1 MNNKEITKNIKD
13 IKIELHNKY
22 KNQFSDLQINRVSE
36 AIIGFT
42 QLFGRRFIDE
52 TINDVPALAMYITE
66 TWENWKLVEPL
77 EKSEEILKRWKE
89 GLYKQGIIPELDIF
103 AHLVR
108 CGIVPDL
115 FPSVGTKKAD
125 CKINYNKQIIYIE
138 VTHRDL
144 TKRMEKV
151 IRISDEIRKSVEEIF
166 GKRSN
171 RVRVEIL
178 RLPTNGNELKKVIH
192 WLQNMRN
199 KNKGKLDDLVCFSLE
214 EKIEG
219 GQPLSIDFGPTVRE
233 DIIPSKSEQLP
244 EDSPGI
250 ICFDTSVVGQDFKDW
265 IKSVERIFQSSL
277 HERLSAIFLYN
288 KPLTNKKTIIN
299 GCFIDNRFARYP
311 IDSSI
316 KCIFEIMFNNNK

>member
-1 MNNKEITKNIKD
+1 MVILNMSYSKSEIE
-13 IKIELHNKY
+13 ELSLR
-22 KNQFSDLQINRVSE
+22 QFSESQLQRALKAFNGL
-36 AIIGFT
+36 A
-42 QLFGRRFIDE
+42 QLFGREFIDE
-52 TINDVPALAMYITE
+52 IFGNAKVPSLVMYITE

-77 EKSEEILKRWKE
+77 KKSEEIVKRWKE
-89 GLYKQGIIPELDIF
+89 GFYKNGIIQELDIF
-103 AHLVR
+103 AHLIR

-144 TKRMEKV
+144 SKRMEKV
-151 IRISDEIRKSVEEIF
+151 IRISDKIHKSVEEIF

-171 RVRVEIL
+171 RVRMEIL
-178 RLPTNGNELKKVIH
+178 RLPANENELKKVIN
-192 WLQNMRN
+192 WLQDMRN
-199 KNKGKLDDLVCFSLE
+199 KNKEKLDDLVCFSLE
-214 EKIEG
+214 EKTED
-219 GQPLSIDFGPTVRE
+219 GQLLSIDFGPTVRE

-265 IKSVERIFQSSL
+265 IKSVERIFQSSPY
-277 HERLSAIFLYN
+277 ERLSAIFLYN
-288 KPLTNKKTIIN
+288 KPLSNKKTILN
-299 GCFIDNRFARYP
+299 GCFINNPFARYP

-316 KCIFEIMFNNNK
+316 KCIFEKMFNTNE

>member
-1 MNNKEITKNIKD
+1 MMILNMSYSKSEIKELSLK
-13 IKIELHNKY
+13 
-22 KNQFSDLQINRVSE
+22 QFSESQLKRALE
-36 AIIGFT
+36 AFNGLAK
-42 QLFGRRFIDE
+42 LFGREFVNEI
-52 TINDVPALAMYITE
+52 IGNAKVPSLVMYITE
-66 TWENWKLVEPL
+66 TWENYKLVEPL
-77 EKSEEILKRWKE
+77 KKSEEIVKRWKE
-89 GLYKQGIIPELDIF
+89 GFYKNGIIQELDIF

-115 FPSVGTKKAD
+115 FPSVGAKKAD
-125 CKINYNKQIIYIE
+125 CKINLNKQIIYIE

-144 TKRMEKV
+144 SKRMEKL
-151 IRISDEIRKSVEEIF
+151 IGISNKIHKSVEEIF
-166 GKRSN
+166 RKRSN
-171 RVRVEIL
+171 RVRMEIL
-178 RLPTNGNELKKVIH
+178 RLPDNENELKKVIN

-199 KNKGKLDDLVCFSLE
+199 KNQGKLDGLVCFSFE

-219 GQPLSIDFGPTVRE
+219 GQLLSIDFGPTVRE

-265 IKSVERIFQSSL
+265 IKSVERIFQSD
-277 HERLSAIFLYN
+277 HYERLSAIFLYN

-299 GCFIDNRFARYP
+299 GCSINSPFARYP

-316 KCIFEIMFNNNK
+316 KCIFEKMFNTNE

>member
-1 MNNKEITKNIKD
+1 MSYSKSEIE
-13 IKIELHNKY
+13 ELSLR
-22 KNQFSDLQINRVSE
+22 QFSESQLQRALKAFNGL
-36 AIIGFT
+36 A
-42 QLFGRRFIDE
+42 QLFGREFIDE
-52 TINDVPALAMYITE
+52 IFGNAKVPSLVMYITE

-77 EKSEEILKRWKE
+77 KKSEEIVKRWKE
-89 GLYKQGIIPELDIF
+89 GFYKNGIIQELDIF
-103 AHLVR
+103 AHLIR

-144 TKRMEKV
+144 SKRMEKV
-151 IRISDEIRKSVEEIF
+151 IRISDKIHKSVEEIF

-171 RVRVEIL
+171 RVRMEIL
-178 RLPTNGNELKKVIH
+178 RLPANENELKKVIN
-192 WLQNMRN
+192 WLQDMRN
-199 KNKGKLDDLVCFSLE
+199 KNKEKLDDLVCFSLE
-214 EKIEG
+214 EKTED
-219 GQPLSIDFGPTVRE
+219 GQLLSIDFGPTVRE

-244 EDSPGI
+244 EDSSGI

-277 HERLSAIFLYN
+277 YERLSAIFLYN
-288 KPLTNKKTIIN
+288 KPLSNKKTILN
-299 GCFIDNRFARYP
+299 GCFINNPFARYP

-316 KCIFEIMFNNNK
+316 KCIFEKMFNTNE

>member
-1 MNNKEITKNIKD
+1 MVILNMSYSKSEIE
-13 IKIELHNKY
+13 ELSLR
-22 KNQFSDLQINRVSE
+22 QFSESQLQRALKAFNGL
-36 AIIGFT
+36 A
-42 QLFGRRFIDE
+42 QLFGREFIDE
-52 TINDVPALAMYITE
+52 IFGNAKVPSLVMYITE

-77 EKSEEILKRWKE
+77 KKSEEIVKRWKE
-89 GLYKQGIIPELDIF
+89 GFYKNGIIQELDIF
-103 AHLVR
+103 AHLIR

-144 TKRMEKV
+144 SKRMEKV
-151 IRISDEIRKSVEEIF
+151 IRISDKIHKSVEEIF

-171 RVRVEIL
+171 RVRMEIL
-178 RLPTNGNELKKVIH
+178 RLPANENELKKVIN
-192 WLQNMRN
+192 WLQDMRN
-199 KNKGKLDDLVCFSLE
+199 KNKEKLDDLVCFSLE
-214 EKIEG
+214 EKTED
-219 GQPLSIDFGPTVRE
+219 GQLLSIDFGPTVRE

-244 EDSPGI
+244 EDSSGI

-277 HERLSAIFLYN
+277 YERLSAIFLYN
-288 KPLTNKKTIIN
+288 KPLSNKKTILN
-299 GCFIDNRFARYP
+299 GCFINNPFARYP

-316 KCIFEIMFNNNK
+316 KCIFEKMFNTNE

>member
-1 MNNKEITKNIKD
+1 MSYSKSEIKELSLK
-13 IKIELHNKY
+13 
-22 KNQFSDLQINRVSE
+22 QFSESQLKRALE
-36 AIIGFT
+36 AFNGLA
-42 QLFGRRFIDE
+42 QLFGREFIDA
-52 TINDVPALAMYITE
+52 IIGNAQVPSLVIYITE

-77 EKSEEILKRWKE
+77 KKSKEILKRWKE
-89 GLYKQGIIPELDIF
+89 GFYKQGIIPELDIF

-115 FPSVGTKKAD
+115 FPSVGTKNAD

-144 TKRMEKV
+144 SKKMEKA
-151 IRISDEIRKSVEEIF
+151 IRISDKIHKSVEEIF

-171 RVRVEIL
+171 RVKMEIL
-178 RLPTNGNELKKVIH
+178 RLPANENELKKIIN
-192 WLQNMRN
+192 WLQDMRN
-199 KNKGKLDDLVCFSLE
+199 KNKEKLDDLVCFSLE
-214 EKIEG
+214 EKTEG
-219 GQPLSIDFGPTVRE
+219 GQLLSIDFGPTVRE

-277 HERLSAIFLYN
+277 YERLSAIFLYN
-288 KPLTNKKTIIN
+288 KPLSNKKTIIN
-299 GCFIDNRFARYP
+299 GCFINNPFARYP

-316 KCIFEIMFNNNK
+316 KCIFEKMFNTNE

>member
-1 MNNKEITKNIKD
+1 MMILSMIYSKSEIKELSLK
-13 IKIELHNKY
+13 
-22 KNQFSDLQINRVSE
+22 QFSESQLKRTLKAFNGLAKLFGKEFVDE
-36 AIIGFT
+36 IIG
-42 QLFGRRFIDE
+42 
-52 TINDVPALAMYITE
+52 NAKVPSLVMYITE
-66 TWENWKLVEPL
+66 TWENYKLVEPL
-77 EKSEEILKRWKE
+77 KKSEEIVKRWKE
-89 GLYKQGIIPELDIF
+89 GFYKNGIIQELDIF

-125 CKINYNKQIIYIE
+125 CKINHNKQIIYIE

-144 TKRMEKV
+144 SKRMEKL
-151 IRISDEIRKSVEEIF
+151 IGISDKIHKSVEEIF

-171 RVRVEIL
+171 RVRMEIL
-178 RLPTNGNELKKVIH
+178 RLPANENELKKVIN

-199 KNKGKLDDLVCFSLE
+199 KNQGKLDDLVCFSLE

-219 GQPLSIDFGPTVRE
+219 GQLLSIDFGPTVRE

-265 IKSVERIFQSSL
+265 IKSVERMFQSDYY
-277 HERLSAIFLYN
+277 ERLSAIFLYN

-299 GCFIDNRFARYP
+299 GFFINNPFARYP

-316 KCIFEIMFNNNK
+316 KCIFEKMFNTNE